1 MRRNFKEHISDAY
14 SHHSE
19 KYVSVLEPVLAPMAK
34 GITQIAGLSSWELAL
49 DLATGTGLIAG
60 ELARLDRSV
69 IGVDLSPGI
78 LRIADAQSRRE
89 IQFVSG
95 DAHELPFKD
104 RCFDL
109 VTCGVSLSHFLN
121 VMTALGE
128 IHRLLRPG
136 GRFIT
141 SAWGS
146 EGENLSKEAAVEV
159 RQKFLEEREITLGGS
174 FDEDL

>member
-1 MRRNFKEHISDAY
+1 MRRHFKKHISDAY
-14 SHHSE
+14 SYHSE

-34 GITQIAGLSSWELAL
+34 EITQIVGLSSWELTL
-49 DLATGTGLIAG
+49 DLATGTGLIAR

-109 VTCGVSLSHFLN
+109 VTCVGSASHTFLN

-128 IHRLLRPG
+128 IHKLNFSYTSSAIIPQVHGFSTWLAAIEVFSRNERLLRN
-136 GRFIT
+136 RVL
-141 SAWGS
+141 WGH
-146 EGENLSKEAAVEV
+146 
-159 RQKFLEEREITLGGS
+159 
-174 FDEDL
+174 